1 MNLNKLCNYVQ
12 LKLLNNF
19 TDFTVDGLE
28 HIPHKGPLIYIANH
42 QAFLDPSLISTISPR
57 KVNFLAKK
65 EAFKYYPIASL
76 LKMYGAHP
84 INRFGLDLT
93 FFRWALKT
101 LNNDE
106 ALCLFPEGTRSNGEM
121 TKGLPGIVHLAIRS
135 GANIIPIGIKGTNKS
150 RGIKGVL
157 MPSGK
162 IEIKIGK
169 SFKFEKSKDA
179 LHRDGIDSIL
189 KEIMNKIA
197 ELLPNDMRGV
207 YR

>member
-12 LKLLNNF
+12 LNLLNNF
-19 TDFTVDGLE
+19 TDFTINGLE
-28 HIPHKGPLIYIANH
+28 HIPLKGPLIYIANH
-42 QAFLDPSLISTISPR
+42 QAFLDPSLISVISPR

-65 EAFKYYPIASL
+65 EAFKYSPIGSL

-93 FFRWALKT
+93 FFRWALKI
-101 LNNDE
+101 LNNGE

-135 GANIIPIGIKGTNKS
+135 GANIIPIGIKGTNKN

-157 MPSGK
+157 IPSGK
-162 IEIKIGK
+162 IQVKIGK
-169 SFKFEKSKDA
+169 SFKFEKSKNA
-179 LHRDGIDSIL
+179 LHRDEIDSVL

-197 ELLPNDMRGV
+197 ELLPNDMRGI